1 MKAEPIWV
9 GGQPIE
15 TLPATLRRVAQML
28 KAIGT
33 GQGRTCFSC
42 KVATGAQNLQD

>member
-1 MKAEPIWV
+1 METDL
-9 GGQPIE
+9 GGQGASLWE
-15 TLPATLRRVAQML
+15 TLHATLRRVAQML